1 MIRFILNRPRL
12 AAKLMSIVD
21 RFPVLKRKL
30 KRMSR
35 KREVVLQ
42 TPVLKEEDL
51 TLRAREIYAMIQ
63 ESLKERKR

>member
-30 KRMSR
+30 KRMTK
-35 KREVVLQ
+35 KREVVLETQ
-42 TPVLKEEDL
+42 VLKEEDL
-51 TLRAREIYAMIQ
+51 SERGREIYAMIQ
-63 ESLKERKR
+63 ESLKERNR